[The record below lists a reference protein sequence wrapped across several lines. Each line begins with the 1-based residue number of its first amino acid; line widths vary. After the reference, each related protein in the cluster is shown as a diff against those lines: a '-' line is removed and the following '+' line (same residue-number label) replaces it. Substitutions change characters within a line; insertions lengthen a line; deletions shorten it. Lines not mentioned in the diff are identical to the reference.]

1 MISTNL
7 KIIFRSLQKQ
17 KLSSL
22 LSVIVLT
29 LGMASFM
36 LIFFF
41 IKYEKSYD
49 ESWTESD
56 LIYRIALEKTLENGN
71 ITTTANNYAG
81 LCSVM
86 TGEIPGVE
94 SATGLWTDVVTAFT
108 PDHFLTDAKFF
119 WGDTSFFKVFD
130 CRFIAGNIENP
141 FPTIQSAVISES
153 AALSL
158 FGRNDPLNERFK
170 LNEGWEYI
178 VSGVFAD
185 LPENSHLKVDILIS
199 RKSLFYFLANFDNR
213 TSTLRME
220 PISQSLE
227 PAPSAQWLWQNP
239 TSYTYIRLKKNVD
252 LASVSDKFEAIYQKY
267 TRHITDAGQKSN
279 FILQPVKSIH
289 TGSRLEQELSIN
301 SDQKTIAA
309 LYLIAFLVL
318 AMSWIIFIN
327 FQITQS
333 VERAKEFGLKKVVG
347 ASSSNLLLQII
358 LQSVIINIA
367 GIAMA
372 FGVFFLFRGQMENYL
387 GLKNQLSV
395 TPVYLLQ
402 FIVLF
407 IAGAILSGI
416 YPAYLLVSKQA
427 QQLLSNKFNQKNDGF
442 IVRRML
448 IMFQFAASIGLLIA
462 TTVIIRQVTFMKN
475 KELGLTITQT
485 AYSYTPMSLIK
496 KEGATQKLI
505 SFMDD
510 INRLPGVKSSTVSSC
525 IPGKEI
531 NFHSNNIYPAGKP
544 EKRGDN
550 FGILNIDYR
559 FQDVFNPKILAGRM
573 FTIEDQPGGAKLVI
587 NREAC
592 KKLGFDSPE
601 KAIGQFVMVNVSDYL
616 SIQETPFQIYGV
628 IEDFHQESPRKIIE
642 PLLMMADYRWR
653 YDVGYVTVLFDNST
667 GNNKVIADLKSK
679 WESFFPNDPFGFQ
692 FTSETYQL
700 QMKADEKLAGIFTLY
715 TFLSVLLA
723 ALGLFGLAAN
733 STKKRTKEIGIRKVN
748 GATISEILALL
759 NRDYIKWVAIA
770 FVIATPIAYYAMH
783 KWLENFAYKT
793 ELSWWIF
800 ALAGLLALGIA
811 ILTVSWQSWRAAT
824 RNPVEALRYE

>member
-1 MISTNL
+1 
-7 KIIFRSLQKQ
+7 
-17 KLSSL
+17 
-22 LSVIVLT
+22 
-29 LGMASFM
+29 MASFM

-49 ESWTESD
+49 ESWTDAD
-56 LIYRIALEKTLENGN
+56 LIYRVALEKTLENGN

-94 SATGLWTDVVTAFT
+94 SATGLWTDVVTAFN

-158 FGRNDPLNERFK
+158 FGRNNPLNERFK

-199 RKSLFYFLANFDNR
+199 RKSLFYFLANFDNL
-213 TSTLRME
+213 TSTLKMK

-252 LASVSDKFEAIYQKY
+252 LASVSDKFETIYQKY
-267 TRHITDAGQKSN
+267 TRHIIDAGQKSK
-279 FILQPVKSIH
+279 FILQPVASIH
-289 TGSRLEQELSIN
+289 TGSGLEHELSPN

-309 LYLIAFLVL
+309 LYVISFLVL

-333 VERAKEFGLKKVVG
+333 VEKAKEFGLKKVVG
-347 ASSSNLLLQII
+347 ASSSNLLLQIMI
-358 LQSVIINIA
+358 QSVIINVA
-367 GIAMA
+367 GIILA

-387 GLKNQLSV
+387 GLKNPM
-395 TPVYLLQ
+395 PVNPAYLVQ
-402 FIVLF
+402 FIIIF
-407 IAGAILSGI
+407 ILGAILSGI
-416 YPAYLLVSKQA
+416 YPAYLLVSKRA
-427 QQLLSNKFNQKNDGF
+427 QQLLSNKFAQNNDGF
-442 IVRRML
+442 VFRRIL

-462 TTVIIRQVTFMKN
+462 TTIIIRQVSFMKN
-475 KELGLTITQT
+475 KEVGLTINQT

-496 KEGATQKLI
+496 KEGAIQRLLA
-505 SFMDD
+505 FMEEVD
-510 INRLPGVKSSTVSSC
+510 RLLGVKSSTVSSC
-525 IPGKEI
+525 VPGKEI
-531 NFHSNNIYPAGKP
+531 NFHSNTIFPEGKP

-573 FTIEDQPGGAKLVI
+573 FAREDQPGGAKLVI
-587 NREAC
+587 NHEAC

-601 KAIGQFVMVNVSDYL
+601 SAIGQFVMVKVSDYL
-616 SIQETPFQIYGV
+616 SITETPFQIVGV

-642 PLLMMADYRWR
+642 PLLMIADYKWR
-653 YDVGYVTVLFDNST
+653 YDVGYVTVLFDNMI
-667 GNNKVIADLKSK
+667 GNSAVFADLKSK

-692 FTSETYQL
+692 FTGETYQL
-700 QMKADEKLAGIFTLY
+700 QMKSDEKLARIFAIY
-715 TFLSVLLA
+715 TSLSILLA
-723 ALGLFGLAAN
+723 VLGLFGLAAN
-733 STKKRTKEIGIRKVN
+733 LTKKRTKEIGIRKVN
-748 GATISEILALL
+748 GAKIAEIITML
-759 NRDYIKWVAIA
+759 NKDFIKWVAIA
-770 FVIATPIAYYAMH
+770 FVIATPVAYFTLH

-793 ELSWWIF
+793 SLSWWIF

-811 ILTVSWQSWRAAT
+811 LLTVSFQSWKAAT